1 MYVCMYV
8 YVCIHMYTY
17 CGMICRIQS
26 KSMALVEDRAKG
38 RMPAVRSVGAS
49 KGHGCSLVGRVD
61 ALDDGFCC
69 EPIRISME

>member
-1 MYVCMYV
+1 MYV
-8 YVCIHMYTY
+8 YIYIYMYTC
-17 CGMICRIQS
+17 CGMIWRKLS

-38 RMPAVRSVGAS
+38 RMPAARSVGAS

-69 EPIRISME
+69 EPVRVSME